1 MIIMISPHFSNL
13 TDFFNMGGFAPYV
26 WPAWAISI
34 IVLIYNIVIPKI
46 KSRQLRRMIANSPN
60 PRRRKKSIKPLNNN
74 GETS

>member
-1 MIIMISPHFSNL
+1 MIIMISPHFNSL

-34 IVLIYNIVIPKI
+34 IVLIYNIVIPGIRSRKLRKI
-46 KSRQLRRMIANSPN
+46 IANSPN
-60 PRRRKKSIKPLNNN
+60 PRQRKKSVNSPNNN